1 LIEDKVLSVSFVII
15 TAVPSAD
22 DPPAHPAHRPPPE
35 RTTGGATMPSRSPLA
50 GGCRAVLAGG
60 LALGLA
66 VSAAP
71 ATAASI
77 QRGLTLARTHCA
89 TCHAID
95 RVSPSPLTAAPA
107 FRDLHRSYA
116 VENLS
121 EALARES

>member
-1 LIEDKVLSVSFVII
+1 
-15 TAVPSAD
+15 
-22 DPPAHPAHRPPPE
+22 
-35 RTTGGATMPSRSPLA
+35 MPSRSPPA

-121 EALARES
+121 EALAEGIMTGHPSMPQFRFDPDQIEDFIAFLKSLERRR